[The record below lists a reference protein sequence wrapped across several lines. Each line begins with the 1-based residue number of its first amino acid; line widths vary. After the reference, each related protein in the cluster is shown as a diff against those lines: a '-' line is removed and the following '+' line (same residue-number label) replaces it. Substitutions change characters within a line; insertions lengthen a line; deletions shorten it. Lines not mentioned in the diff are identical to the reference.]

1 MMNLHQPSS
10 QFKKPYQKQV
20 SMTPGGTMIRYKMT
34 QSPSMQQNQSFQGS
48 PYPHRRKITH
58 SGESTTVTIRTT
70 KIPNIGVKRSHSDVV
85 ERPKTCVNENR

>member
-20 SMTPGGTMIRYKMT
+20 SMTPGGTMIRNKMT
-34 QSPSMQQNQSFQGS
+34 QSPSMHHPN
-48 PYPHRRKITH
+48 

-70 KIPNIGVKRSHSDVV
+70 KIPNMGVKRSHSEVV